1 MTTQRPMRFNNCDY
15 NGLAHAWAYN
25 HERDLRTGCDRMHT
39 RGNTLYSYS
48 TAIAYKIVD
57 KQVLLLAREGFSVTT
72 QKQKRAI
79 RRAFG
84 HWNIIEVNSDNIPEY
99 DVSLERLLKKEVEEC
114 KHRLKYMLDNTR
126 KNKQGVFARFEDRHD
141 FCGYVDTLRRLGDA
155 FGKRFYNTHTKRH
168 SKLEKYVLIL
178 EDYQESIV
186 ENREQARRER
196 IRKEFEERVKR
207 NEEAMNL
214 FHQELGCAVKDV
226 KFSKL
231 IDAFATSCLPCHLS
245 LHILREYFNVDDSYL
260 RCWISN
266 TETNLKDIKEQ
277 SSPKHI
283 LKECLAALDKCEIQ
297 EKIIKEQDYWIS
309 QFMHCFINNTVLKD
323 DRLRKVHIVVPN
335 YTNIGRDVV
344 TLLQYGINTR
354 GFEFEEFVDITPE
367 TYEYVIS
374 DRNHKLF
381 NYLKER

>member
-15 NGLAHAWAYN
+15 NGLAHEWAYN

-141 FCGYVDTLRRLGDA
+141 FCGHADTLRRLGEA
-155 FGKRFYNTHTKRH
+155 FGKHLYNTHTKRH
-168 SKLEKYVLIL
+168 SKLEEYVLIL

-231 IDAFATSCLPCHLS
+231 INAFAKSCLPCHLS
-245 LHILREYFNVDDSYL
+245 LHILREYFNVDDSYSFIWRMGDDVKTSQL
-260 RCWISN
+260 ITVPWRDVRML
-266 TETNLKDIKEQ
+266 LKLWKAGK
-277 SSPKHI
+277 PI
-283 LKECLAALDKCEIQ
+283 LGKKAGQ
-297 EKIIKEQDYWIS
+297 Y
-309 QFMHCFINNTVLKD
+309 TVLSVND
-323 DRLRKVHIVVPN
+323 DYVQVGCHRIPVANLNAI
-335 YTNIGRDVV
+335 Y
-344 TLLQYGINTR
+344 
-354 GFEFEEFVDITPE
+354 EEEI
-367 TYEYVIS
+367 
-374 DRNHKLF
+374 KCL
-381 NYLKER
+381 

>member
-15 NGLAHAWAYN
+15 NGLAHEWAYN

-72 QKQKRAI
+72 QKQKHNI

-99 DVSLERLLKKEVEEC
+99 DMSLERLLEKEVEEC
-114 KHRLKYMLDNTR
+114 KHRLKYMLDNTK
-126 KNKQGVFARFEDRHD
+126 KNKQGVFARYEDRHD

-155 FGKRFYNTHTKRH
+155 FGKSLYNTHTKRH

-196 IRKEFEERVKR
+196 IRKEFEERAKR

-245 LHILREYFNVDDSYL
+245 LHILREYFNVDDSYSFIW
-260 RCWISN
+260 RMGN
-266 TETNLKDIKEQ
+266 DVKT
-277 SSPKHI
+277 
-283 LKECLAALDKCEIQ
+283 
-297 EKIIKEQDYWIS
+297 S
-309 QFMHCFINNTVLKD
+309 QFITVPWRDVELLLKLWKADKPILGKKAGQYTVLSVND
-323 DRLRKVHIVVPN
+323 DYVQVGCHRIPVANLNAI
-335 YTNIGRDVV
+335 Y
-344 TLLQYGINTR
+344 
-354 GFEFEEFVDITPE
+354 EEEID
-367 TYEYVIS
+367 
-374 DRNHKLF
+374 
-381 NYLKER
+381 ERREVL